1 MTGTGFDFS
10 AMEGMSRS
18 TSSSATHSANSAPD
32 TNEREETFRVKV
44 SMQQFMNHNGPIFKA
59 FAYKGVEVK
68 EVTDGHVLIGP
79 TEAAANLTHLVTK
92 AILDKRQSDL
102 TAKDLSFFRTE
113 AANWVSERWIRD
125 EDYDIEKAAASIAKA
140 VLQAGKEWDHDP
152 YKDDRITNDT
162 SLMMSAAGVTA
173 KLMKQVEIYDFRLG
187 RNEVLKTLLD
197 AVIGTAVQVSGD
209 MLPRSAS
216 KNDVANLIQTVSR
229 NFASIMEAIYER
241 KARDVVGMLKDRKTE
256 QRTAW
261 LDSNRPLDSIVAEF
275 HEWALCFVGFAVA
288 TSARISAPAPL
299 AEAPQRAVAR

>member
-18 TSSSATHSANSAPD
+18 TSASTPNSAPEV
-32 TNEREETFRVKV
+32 NERDETFRVKV

-59 FAYKGVEVK
+59 FAYKGIEVR
-68 EVTDGHVLIGP
+68 EVADGNALIAP
-79 TEAAANLTHLVTK
+79 TEAAANLTQLVTK

-125 EDYDIEKAAASIAKA
+125 EDYDIEKAAASIATA
-140 VLQAGKEWDHDP
+140 VLQAGKDWDHDP
-152 YKDDRITNDT
+152 YKDDRISNDA

-173 KLMKQVEIYDFRLG
+173 KLMKQVEVYDFRLG

-197 AVIGTAVQVSGD
+197 AVIGTAVQVSSD
-209 MLPRSAS
+209 MLPRAAS
-216 KNDVANLIQTVSR
+216 KYDTANLIQTVSR

-241 KARDVVGMLKDRKTE
+241 KARDVVGLLQGRKTE

-261 LDSNRPLDSIVAEF
+261 LDANRPLDTIVAEF

-288 TSARISAPAPL
+288 TSARIAAPAPV
-299 AEAPQRAVAR
+299 AETPSRTVSR